1 MGRLADG
8 TGPGGFD
15 EAQAKAYAAAIDIE
29 TAFLHDRIFLD
40 ILRHHAHGAALDLG
54 GGMGRYAAW
63 LLHMGLVTSAHV
75 IDKSPPMIDDCLRR
89 GLPGLSAHVDDIE
102 TADLGR
108 AHYDIVLARFVLMHI
123 RDLEGT
129 LNHIT
134 MSMKDTGTIVVVTN
148 IIEETSAAMTPF
160 TGETSRIMKL
170 ILQAKGGPIP
180 VFNYVRTQE
189 EYTKAVQHAGCR
201 IEFCETYAPQILR
214 LENEHAGMTLSH
226 IVLMGK
232 KDGHG

>member
-1 MGRLADG
+1 MGSFADR

-15 EAQAKAYAAAIDIE
+15 EAQANAYAAAIDIE
-29 TAFLHDRIFLD
+29 TAFLHDQIFLD
-40 ILRHHAHGAALDLG
+40 ILRHHARGAALDLG

-75 IDKSPPMIDDCLRR
+75 IDKSPPMIGDCLRR
-89 GLPGLSAHVDDIE
+89 GLPGLSAQVDDIE

-108 AHYDIVLARFVLMHI
+108 AHYDLVLARFVLMHI

-134 MSMKDTGTIVVVTN
+134 MSMKDKGTLVVVTN
-148 IIEETSAAMTPF
+148 SIEWTSAAMTPF
-160 TGETSRIMKL
+160 TGDTSRIVKL
-170 ILQAKGGPIP
+170 ILQTKGGPIP
-180 VFNYVRTQE
+180 LFNYVRTQE
-189 EYTKAVQHAGCR
+189 EYTNAVQHAGCR
-201 IEFCETYAPQILR
+201 LEVCETYAPQIVR
-214 LENEHAGMTLSH
+214 LENEQPGMTLSH
-226 IVLMGK
+226 VVLMGK

>member
-1 MGRLADG
+1 MGRFADG
-8 TGPGGFD
+8 TGPGVFD
-15 EAQAKAYAAAIDIE
+15 EAETKAYAAAIDIE
-29 TAFLHDRIFLD
+29 TEFLHDRIFLD

-89 GLPGLSAHVDDIE
+89 GLPGLSAQVDDIE

-108 AHYDIVLARFVLMHI
+108 EQYDIALARFVLMHI

-134 MSMKDTGTIVVVTN
+134 MSMKDTGTLVVVTN
-148 IIEETSAAMTPF
+148 ILEWTSTAMTAL
-160 TGETSRIMKL
+160 TRETLRIMKL
-170 ILQAKGGPIP
+170 TLQAKGRPIP
-180 VFNYVRTQE
+180 VFNYVLTQE
-189 EYTKAVQHAGCR
+189 EYTNAVQQAGCR
-201 IEFCETYAPQILR
+201 IEFCEKYAPQILR
-214 LENEHAGMTLSH
+214 LEKEHSGMTLSH
-226 IVLMGK
+226 VVLMGK
-232 KDGHG
+232 KDGHV